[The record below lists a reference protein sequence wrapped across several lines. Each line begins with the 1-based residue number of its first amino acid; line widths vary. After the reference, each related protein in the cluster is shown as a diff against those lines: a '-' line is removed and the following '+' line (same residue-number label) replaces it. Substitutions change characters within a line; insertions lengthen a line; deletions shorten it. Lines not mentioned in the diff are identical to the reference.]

1 MRMGIGL
8 NLEQTQKLIITPE
21 LRQAIAILQLSS
33 QELTE
38 FLEEQLL
45 ENPVLE
51 LGETEEVSLNEDG
64 AGEETGAAEPEK
76 FDVDWQDYFA
86 DGRDL
91 GYTGMAETRTE
102 ESSFE
107 QFVSRENT
115 LHEHLLLQ
123 LILSLSQP
131 EMIKIGEF
139 LIGNIDDNGYL
150 RISVEEA
157 VAALGCAE
165 NEVESVLKVIQEF
178 DPPGVGARNLAECL
192 LLQLTYLYGDQPL
205 ARAIITEHLEDLG
218 EGRITK
224 IARQLAITPGE
235 VQAVADLIKTL
246 DPKPGRRFGG
256 GDETRYIVPDVVVE
270 KVAGEY
276 VVLVNDHMCSR
287 LRINSQYRAL
297 LNQGFN
303 EEEETKK
310 FIESKL
316 SSALWIL
323 KSIEQRRLTLYR
335 VVKTIVSFQKDFLD
349 YGIRHLKPLTLK
361 QVADV
366 VDLHESTVSRAIANK
381 YVQTPQ
387 GVYELKFFFASGVAK
402 NCGQGVAS
410 ESIKR
415 AIKELI
421 DKEDPANP
429 LTDQALTD
437 CLKRQGL
444 RISRRTVA
452 KYRDEMGI
460 PAAGRRKR
468 F

>member
-1 MRMGIGL
+1 MRMIIGL

-33 QELTE
+33 LELSE
-38 FLEEQLL
+38 FLERELM

-51 LGETEEVSLNEDG
+51 M
-64 AGEETGAAEPEK
+64 GEEPEEATTVDESQADMDQDK
-76 FDVDWQDYFA
+76 FDIDWQEYFA

-91 GYTGMAETRTE
+91 GYTGMAETKTE

-107 QFVSRENT
+107 QFVSEDST
-115 LHEHLLLQ
+115 LHEHLMMQLQ
-123 LILSLSQP
+123 LSRVENI
-131 EMIKIGEF
+131 IAIIGEF

-150 RISVEEA
+150 KITLEEAADQLGYSVEE
-157 VAALGCAE
+157 VEAALQI
-165 NEVESVLKVIQEF
+165 IQEF

-192 LLQLTYLYGDQPL
+192 LIQFHYLYGENPL
-205 ARAIITEHLEDLG
+205 AETIIANHLEDLG

-224 IARQLAITPGE
+224 IAKTLDITPSE
-235 VQAVADLIKTL
+235 VQCIGDLIRTL

-256 GDETRYIVPDVVVE
+256 NLDTRYIVPDVVVE

-276 VVLVNDHMCSR
+276 VILVNDHVGSR
-287 LRINSQYRAL
+287 LRINSKYRDL
-297 LNQGFN
+297 LGTGKACD
-303 EEEETKK
+303 EEAKK

-316 SSALWIL
+316 NSALWIIR
-323 KSIEQRRLTLYR
+323 SIEQRRLTLYR
-335 VVKTIVSFQKDFLD
+335 VVKAIVAFQLEFLE
-349 YGIRHLKPLTLK
+349 YGVKHLKPLTLR
-361 QVADV
+361 QVAEEL
-366 VDLHESTVSRAIANK
+366 DLHESTISRAIANK

-387 GVYELKFFFASGVAK
+387 GVFELKFFFASGVERA
-402 NCGQGVAS
+402 GGRGVAA
-410 ESIKR
+410 ESIKK
-415 AIKELI
+415 IIQELI

-437 CLKRQGL
+437 NLKRQGI

-460 PAAGRRKR
+460 PAANRRKR

>member
-38 FLEEQLL
+38 FVEAELL

-51 LGETEEVSLNEDG
+51 LAEVEEAPAEEAA
-64 AGEETGAAEPEK
+64 AGEETAAETEQ
-76 FDVDWQDYFA
+76 FDLDWQEYFA
-86 DGRDL
+86 DGRDI
-91 GYTGMAETRTE
+91 GYTGMAETRIE
-102 ESSFE
+102 ETSFE
-107 QFVSRENT
+107 QFVSEEST
-115 LHEHLLLQ
+115 LHDHLLWQ
-123 LILSLSQP
+123 LKLSQAQP
-131 EMIKIGEF
+131 EIIEIGEF

-157 VAALGCAE
+157 VEALGCQE
-165 NEVESVLKVIQEF
+165 HEVLTALELIQEF
-178 DPPGVGARNLAECL
+178 DPPGVAARNLVECL
-192 LLQLTYLYGDQPL
+192 LLQLDSTYGEQPL
-205 ARAIITEHLEDLG
+205 ARTIIVDYLEDLG

-224 IARQLAITPGE
+224 IAKNLGVSPGE
-235 VQAVADLIKTL
+235 VQEAGDLIKTL
-246 DPKPGRRFGG
+246 DPKPGRRFG
-256 GDETRYIVPDVVVE
+256 DNTSTRYIIPDVAVE

-276 VVLVNDHMCSR
+276 VVLVNDYTGSR
-287 LRINSQYRAL
+287 LRINPQYRSIL
-297 LNQGFN
+297 VQGISG
-303 EEEETKK
+303 EEDTKK

-316 SSALWIL
+316 NSAVWII

-335 VVKTIVSFQKDFLD
+335 VVKTIVDFQKDFLD

-387 GVYELKFFFASGVAK
+387 GVHELKFFFASGVEKAG
-402 NCGQGVAS
+402 GQGVAS
-410 ESIKR
+410 ESIKK
-415 AIKELI
+415 AMKELI

-437 CLKRQGL
+437 ALKRQGV

-460 PAAGRRKR
+460 PSAGRRKR